1 MARKGAGDIR
11 RPLLRTGTLEL
22 SGLRSGRGGRPG
34 QWVEST
40 FLWVLPHRSRY
51 FPERKPSGAT
61 GLHVELVA
69 FITDSLGHHGPVL
82 LVERWSGTVRLGF
95 WKMN

>member
-1 MARKGAGDIR
+1 MEKMV
-11 RPLLRTGTLEL
+11 LKNTHE
-22 SGLRSGRGGRPG
+22 SSYCVCVCVSGRGGRPG